1 LSTDNGY
8 PSSDDQQKPPSSKAD
23 RAKLREL
30 QIAFEFERVQSS
42 LPEPSDI
49 QYELES
55 RFNISTKY
63 FLGTTEMAYALAVS
77 RVDAAIER
85 QKLGLTS
92 DGCVVG
98 EADGMPI
105 SWNKNDNSA
114 EWV

>member
-1 LSTDNGY
+1 
-8 PSSDDQQKPPSSKAD
+8 
-23 RAKLREL
+23 
-30 QIAFEFERVQSS
+30 
-42 LPEPSDI
+42 
-49 QYELES
+49 
-55 RFNISTKY
+55 
-63 FLGTTEMAYALAVS
+63 MAYALAVS

-114 EWV
+114 ENGFESLVEEDLLPTPRN